1 MNKKYTFGWDQG
13 VAIFLLMTVV
23 IGSFVSEYFANFD
36 NISFVI
42 QDIAEIA
49 IIADLGVPV

>member
-1 MNKKYTFGWDQG
+1 MKKKYTFGWDQG

-42 QDIAEIA
+42 QDLSLIHI
-49 IIADLGVPV
+49 